1 MKTKCEVCE
10 NPNLAKV
17 LDLGDHPLC
26 DDLVAIADPRIC
38 KEYPIKILLCDKCH
52 TALQSIDVVKED
64 LFSQTYHYRS
74 RFTADVVS
82 GMESL
87 VKGIEN
93 IVGSVEGKRVL
104 DVGCN
109 DGSLL
114 DLFHSRGCVT
124 IGVEP
129 TGAITDADKQRHH
142 LFNDFFDLETAN
154 EIVNG
159 HGIPDIITFTNVFAH
174 IENLPSLLDALAVL
188 IGDET
193 IVVIENHYLGSVL
206 DKNQFDT
213 FYHEHPRTYSLKS
226 FLEIAK
232 RLNCQIIDLEFP
244 KRYGG
249 NIRVSLSKDGN
260 RKNEKIVE
268 NLIQRVCEYE
278 EDFYEKFNDMNKFIN
293 QWKKEKKLE
302 ILTLTNKFG
311 KLPCKAFPG
320 RAAILMKLLEL
331 DETHISAVYEKP
343 GSMKIGHVVPGTRI
357 PILSDDELIEMNP
370 KVVLNLA
377 WHIESEI
384 VTYLHDNN
392 VTGQVISII

>member
-10 NPNLAKV
+10 NPSLSKV
-17 LDLGDHPLC
+17 LDLGNHPLC
-26 DDLVAIADPRIC
+26 DDLVEIDDPRVC
-38 KEYPIKILLCDKCH
+38 KEYPINILLCNQCH
-52 TALQSIDVVKED
+52 TALQSIDVDKEE

-82 GMESL
+82 GMVSL
-87 VKGIEN
+87 VSDIEN
-93 IVGSVEGKRVL
+93 IVGSVRGMRVL

-114 DLFHSRGCVT
+114 DLFHSRGCET
-124 IGVEP
+124 LGVEP
-129 TGAITDADKQRHH
+129 TGAIADADKQKHQ
-142 LFNDFFDLETAN
+142 LFNDFFDLKTAH
-154 EIVNG
+154 EIVNE

-188 IGDET
+188 IGDKT

-226 FLEIAK
+226 FLEIGK
-232 RLNCQIIDLEFP
+232 RLHCQIIGLEFP

-249 NIRVSLSKDGN
+249 NIRVSLSKNGK
-260 RKNEKIVE
+260 RKDEQNVD
-268 NLIQRVCEYE
+268 NLIRRTCEYE
-278 EDFYEKFNDMNKFIN
+278 ETFHVKFKDMVKFIDH
-293 QWKKEKKLE
+293 WKKEKKSE
-302 ILTLTNKFG
+302 ILNLTHKFG
-311 KLPCKAFPG
+311 KIPCKAFPG
-320 RAAILMKLLEL
+320 RAAILIKLLDL

-370 KVVLNLA
+370 QVILNLA
-377 WHIESEI
+377 WHIDADI
-384 VTYLHDNN
+384 VSYLRNN
-392 VTGQVISII
+392 NLTGQVISII